1 MLNRIK
7 TVTQYSLIPSTA
19 VYIGSEN
26 GAGELE
32 EFFYDLIADAE
43 DPIRYRDPEECT
55 VQSAPADDTLTRK
68 PL

>member
-43 DPIRYRDPEECT
+43 EPIRFCDEDGIHHYFNLI
-55 VQSAPADDTLTRK
+55 VLY
-68 PL
+68 

>member
-43 DPIRYRDPEECT
+43 EPIRYRDSDGIHHYFNL
-55 VQSAPADDTLTRK
+55 VVLY
-68 PL
+68 